1 MTLSDQMRRI
11 PAVIWV
17 LIIGVSLIAAIVLLK
32 PKPQPRA
39 PQPVAQT
46 KVKVVLAQP
55 QTLAVNVNAQGSVE
69 PRRQIDVVSQVAG
82 SLVSVSEQFASG
94 GFFAKGAT
102 LVQIDP
108 RDYEVAV
115 ARAKAAL
122 VEAEKVLATE
132 RGQARQAQRQW
143 QDLGSTDANNLFL
156 RKPQLAAAEA
166 QVDAA
171 RAGLQQAQLNLARTN
186 IQLPFAARVNTTWVD
201 LGQYV
206 STGSRIA
213 TVYDAAAALVRLPLT
228 DLQASLINL
237 PLAFG
242 KPQQELPDV
251 ILRGVVAGN
260 AYEWKGKIMRTEASL
275 DPQSRMFYAVVEI
288 PDPFDPFKNALP
300 LLMGMYVEAEIMGKP
315 LDNVIHL
322 PKTVIFRRDQVY
334 SLDDE
339 QRVQV
344 HSVKILRSDDDS
356 VWFMGDIKPGQAIVL
371 ERQGYL
377 SAGTQVVPE
386 VVSAVAAPIASDVEP
401 ESLPEAEADE
411 ARQP

>member
-1 MTLSDQMRRI
+1 MTLAAQIRRL
-11 PAVIWV
+11 PAVLWV
-17 LIIGVSLIAAIVLLK
+17 FIVGAALIAAIVLLK
-32 PKPQPRA
+32 PNPQPRA
-39 PQPVAQT
+39 PKPVPQIQ
-46 KVKVVLAQP
+46 VKVVLAQP
-55 QTLAVNVNAQGSVE
+55 LTMAVNVNAQGSVA
-69 PRRQIDVVSQVAG
+69 PRRQIDVVSQVSG
-82 SLVSVSEQFASG
+82 SLVKVSDQFVSG

-115 ARAKAAL
+115 ARAKATL

-132 RGQARQAQRQW
+132 RGQAQQAQRQW
-143 QDLGSTDANNLFL
+143 QELGSKDANDLFL

-166 QVDAA
+166 QVVAA
-171 RAGLQQAQLNLARTN
+171 RAGVQQAQLNLERTR
-186 IQLPFAARVNTTWVD
+186 IQLPFAARVNNTWVD
-201 LGQYV
+201 LGQFV

-213 TVYDAAAALVRLPLT
+213 TVYDSAAALVRLPLT

-288 PDPFDPFKNALP
+288 PDPFDPFKNAVP
-300 LLMGMYVEAEIMGKP
+300 LLMGMYVNAEIIGKP
-315 LDNVIHL
+315 IANVMRL
-322 PKTVIFRRDQVY
+322 PKSVIFRRDQVY
-334 SLDDE
+334 SLDADN
-339 QRVQV
+339 RVQI
-344 HSVKILRSDDDS
+344 HTVKILRSDEQQ
-356 VWFMGDIKPGQAIVL
+356 VWFTGDIKPEQAIVL

-377 SAGTQVVPE
+377 TAGTQVLPKI
-386 VVSAVAAPIASDVEP
+386 VSASP
-401 ESLPEAEADE
+401 AEVT
-411 ARQP
+411 QP

>member
-1 MTLSDQMRRI
+1 MTLAAQIRRL
-11 PAVIWV
+11 PAVLWV
-17 LIIGVSLIAAIVLLK
+17 FIVGAALIAAIVLLK
-32 PKPQPRA
+32 PNPQPRA
-39 PQPVAQT
+39 PKPVSQIQ
-46 KVKVVLAQP
+46 VKVVLAQP
-55 QTLAVNVNAQGSVE
+55 LTMAVNVNAQGSVA
-69 PRRQIDVVSQVAG
+69 PRRQIDVVSQVSG
-82 SLVSVSEQFASG
+82 SLVKVSDQFVSG

-115 ARAKAAL
+115 ARAKATL

-132 RGQARQAQRQW
+132 RGQAQQAQRQW
-143 QDLGSTDANNLFL
+143 QELGSKDANDLFL

-166 QVDAA
+166 QVVAA
-171 RAGLQQAQLNLARTN
+171 RAGVQQAQLNLERTR
-186 IQLPFAARVNTTWVD
+186 IQLPFAARVNNTWVD
-201 LGQYV
+201 LGQFV

-213 TVYDAAAALVRLPLT
+213 TVYDSAAALVRLPLT

-288 PDPFDPFKNALP
+288 PDPFDPFKNAVP
-300 LLMGMYVEAEIMGKP
+300 LLMGMYVNAEIIGKP
-315 LDNVIHL
+315 IANVMRL
-322 PKTVIFRRDQVY
+322 PKSVIFRRDQVY
-334 SLDDE
+334 SLNADN
-339 QRVQV
+339 RVQI
-344 HSVKILRSDDDS
+344 HTVKILRSDEQQ
-356 VWFMGDIKPGQAIVL
+356 VWFTGDIKPEQAIVL

-377 SAGTQVVPE
+377 TAGTQVLPKI
-386 VVSAVAAPIASDVEP
+386 VSASP
-401 ESLPEAEADE
+401 AEVT
-411 ARQP
+411 QP